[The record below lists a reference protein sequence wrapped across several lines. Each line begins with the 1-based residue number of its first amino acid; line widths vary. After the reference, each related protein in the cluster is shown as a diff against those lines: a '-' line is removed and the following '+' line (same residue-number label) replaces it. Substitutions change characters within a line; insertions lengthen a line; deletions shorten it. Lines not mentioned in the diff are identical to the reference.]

1 MLALTR
7 QLLGF
12 AKSSEF
18 PAGRLVDKYKHVLF
32 ASPKTCFFA
41 AYILPSFHS
50 KN

>member
-18 PAGRLVDKYKHVLF
+18 PAGRLVDKYK
-32 ASPKTCFFA
+32 TCFFA